1 MKYSLVIF
9 VFCVFRINGHPSI
22 FDDILGRGSE
32 LVKEIDSDGAKTK
45 LDSVAGMI
53 GSTLGDVQDTIG
65 TGLSEFS
72 DSFGGII
79 GDITNFRKPDGPLV
93 ENPEPKPSS
102 NGDPDARKGRNNRLG
117 GERAIDTSEYLPP
130 WLRRSEVIRLENSP
144 SNALWLQ
151 FALVNVTNTLLN
163 DLETPNWITMFRTLG
178 PEKEILQRYMTIS
191 NRFETVESGSADTL
205 EVLKNIGT
213 HFPNS
218 TFATLWNDM
227 EADIMSVAALFQ
239 WFEKY
244 QNNIALVNERTL
256 MDYAES
262 LQGEERTSLST
273 MLKELHEYTYG
284 DCSAM
289 SEEET
294 DNEDKA
300 VIEAKKIGEESS
312 PLESLDEEVK
322 KLLAGL
328 EDQII
333 EEERK
338 AIEKE
343 IDTQEMVDPNIEV
356 TTEFEEIDT
365 VDDRKAIKCDET
377 VLKTLKELITSD
389 VYNGELCN
397 LTKSPQQ
404 LIYDLYNLLAL
415 TDAKGYAMMQFS
427 WMLLKIYEKG
437 DFTRESDL
445 ARQEFEKR
453 VTEKAQVARSVI
465 SQMSNWYD
473 RCINEKPVENETY
486 IQFTE
491 VLQGY
496 VVNEVDLNTE
506 NTCKEECKSYTAAQE
521 FGCHKKTF
529 CNSEKRCDQGK
540 LHGCTFFEA
549 DSSVC
554 MSTSPHRRYD
564 WIEYKSGRLIGQK
577 TECRTGNTKRADSW
591 WRFLYHCSNCI
602 CLCDQPGPRSDR
614 YVSLR
619 PAVAD
624 VLSGNIVT
632 GVRFVKEGR
641 VVHIQIQEGKSLPRG
656 SVNASSMQWRPVE
669 PITPNDDSTAL
680 INKYSD
686 YATLTYEERA
696 LDLDH
701 LMAPQGHVVI
711 GLRFRRLGGHINLEM
726 QVAPIEF
733 FNGWVDYGSAVWIGN
748 DNTPASEES
757 RKQVQLHNPDTP
769 LRTPSRPLEDA
780 GDNEYVEFQAS
791 SIEKDVGQ
799 TTIPF
804 LDAQAVI
811 PQPPMW
817 ITGIALVHKGN
828 PGYGGY
834 VAFKVATYNMTDHI
848 LVPNSKSVSDPEKEI
863 NTV

>member
-1 MKYSLVIF
+1 MNLTSAFWILLFFSLVKAQLDPASLVQIIATSIALVKYVADIWKAISNETIKIEGELGEALPDLTKILENKELQNMTLEWTNLMKYSADRKVLSQFAAMNARLDGMNQKLSSLELSLSRLVRQLPVTVRFEVGLDRILTLIRPIHSLYDN
-9 VFCVFRINGHPSI
+9 FRLYQQERDQIEKLTLEDFALTIVSHSTTSI
-22 FDDILGRGSE
+22 RSL
-32 LVKEIDSDGAKTK
+32 LWQ
-45 LDSVAGMI
+45 LHDSVLPGP
-53 GSTLGDVQDTIG
+53 
-65 TGLSEFS
+65 FS
-72 DSFGGII
+72 
-79 GDITNFRKPDGPLV
+79 L
-93 ENPEPKPSS
+93 EW
-102 NGDPDARKGRNNRLG
+102 
-117 GERAIDTSEYLPP
+117 TSP
-130 WLRRSEVIRLENSP
+130 
-144 SNALWLQ
+144 
-151 FALVNVTNTLLN
+151 
-163 DLETPNWITMFRTLG
+163 
-178 PEKEILQRYMTIS
+178 
-191 NRFETVESGSADTL
+191 
-205 EVLKNIGT
+205 
-213 HFPNS
+213 PNS
-218 TFATLWNDM
+218 TS
-227 EADIMSVAALFQ
+227 I
-239 WFEKY
+239 
-244 QNNIALVNERTL
+244 R
-256 MDYAES
+256 
-262 LQGEERTSLST
+262 GRR
-273 MLKELHEYTYG
+273 
-284 DCSAM
+284 
-289 SEEET
+289 
-294 DNEDKA
+294 
-300 VIEAKKIGEESS
+300 KIRKRRFI
-312 PLESLDEEVK
+312 LEGIFHQFK
-322 KLLAGL
+322 NYL
-328 EDQII
+328 E
-333 EEERK
+333 
-338 AIEKE
+338 
-343 IDTQEMVDPNIEV
+343 
-356 TTEFEEIDT
+356 
-365 VDDRKAIKCDET
+365 
-377 VLKTLKELITSD
+377 